1 MKVSGGIA
9 PLILNLS
16 TSDGG
21 EWSDSSRHR
30 ILCQR
35 GNISGAHEIGAGWA
49 PEPVWRLCRQENSF
63 ASDGIR
69 STMYR
74 LCSM

>member
-9 PLILNLS
+9 PPFLNLS

-21 EWSDSSRHR
+21 KWSDSSLHR

-35 GNISGAHEIGAGWA
+35 GNISGAHEIAGWA
-49 PEPVWRLCRQENSF
+49 PEPVWRLCRQEKSF
-63 ASDGIR
+63 ASNGIR

-74 LCSM
+74 LCSL